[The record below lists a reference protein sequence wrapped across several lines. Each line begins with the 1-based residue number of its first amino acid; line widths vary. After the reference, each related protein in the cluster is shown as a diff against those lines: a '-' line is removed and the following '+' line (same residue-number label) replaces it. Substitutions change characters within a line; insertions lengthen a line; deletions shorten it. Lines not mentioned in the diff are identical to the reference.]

1 MLLVFGFGLLFL
13 AAMVALLFA
22 MCAELASRISA
33 AEAGGGKASV
43 EDPYAR
49 PVDRPGVFLRP
60 DMSWPP
66 SLASVSSRASFLL
79 VVLSTSC
86 TSCRDVARQLGD
98 GWADRV
104 HGGLGVVIST
114 PSASTGERF
123 VTDFHLDALP
133 YLIDEDGDWTMTSL
147 GLSLSPVGV
156 VIHGKEIHQTYVFN
170 SVETLWHTF
179 LEDLAGQL
187 THASTP

>member
-1 MLLVFGFGLLFL
+1 MLLVLGFGLLFL

-33 AEAGGGKASV
+33 AEAGGGKALA
-43 EDPYAR
+43 EEPYAR

-60 DMSWPP
+60 DVSWPP

-98 GWADRV
+98 GWGDRV

-114 PSASTGERF
+114 PSASTGDRF
-123 VTDFHLDALP
+123 VADFHLDALP

-156 VIHGKEIHQTYVFN
+156 VIYGNEIRQTYVFN
-170 SVETLWHTF
+170 SVETLWHAF
-179 LEDLAGQL
+179 LEDLPANF
-187 THASTP
+187 THAGTP

>member
-13 AAMVALLFA
+13 AAMVALLFS
-22 MCAELASRISA
+22 MCAELARRIGV
-33 AEAGGGKASV
+33 AGAGSGNVSV

-60 DMSWPP
+60 GVSWPP
-66 SLASVSSRASFLL
+66 SLASVTSRDSFLL

-86 TSCRDVARQLGD
+86 TSCREVARQLGE
-98 GWADRV
+98 GWGDRA
-104 HGGLGVVIST
+104 HDAIGVVIST
-114 PSASTGERF
+114 PDASTGERF
-123 VTDFHLDALP
+123 AADFHLGGLP
-133 YLIDEDGDWTMTSL
+133 YLIDEDGQWTMTSL

-156 VIHGKEIHQTYVFN
+156 VISGNELRQTYVFN

-187 THASTP
+187 ASAGNP